1 MSYLIRD
8 GMRPITEGFAEAW
21 REYSEHRP
29 GPKDKPLKGTG
40 VTPEQ
45 FADAMGALG
54 ISGARELSELL
65 GQSERNA
72 RYILNDPCGK
82 LLESH
87 MSVIR
92 RRYREKIGALAD
104 AERDAEGVARACP
117 WDAEYQEDAVAAQ
130 RKLGE
135 FAIRCAPLGLD
146 GRTEEFERAAR
157 KELTARA
164 LVEGFR
170 ELSQDDRDV
179 LVRVLSSM
187 LAAGGSGRGRS
198 ISRVLEKAQ
207 DGAIGAPNDL
217 AFIIGNEVADEWV
230 WPYDCD
236 EFDAYSVI
244 LDEYVG
250 KGDSDRKH
258 QV

>member
-1 MSYLIRD
+1 
-8 GMRPITEGFAEAW
+8 MRPITEGFAEAW

-29 GPKDKPLKGTG
+29 GSKDKPLKGMG

-87 MSVIR
+87 MSAIR
-92 RRYREKIGALAD
+92 RRYREKIGPLVD
-104 AERDAEGVARACP
+104 AERDSEEIARACP
-117 WDAEYQEDAVAAQ
+117 WDAEYQEEAVAAQ
-130 RKLGE
+130 RRLGE

-170 ELSQDDRDV
+170 ELSQDDRAA
-179 LVRVLSSM
+179 LMRVLSSM

-198 ISRVLEKAQ
+198 ISRAIERERG
-207 DGAIGAPNDL
+207 GAIGAPTDL
-217 AFIIGNEVADEWV
+217 ALIISGEVADEWV
-230 WPYDCD
+230 WPYDGD
-236 EFDAYSVI
+236 GFDAYSVI

-250 KGDSDRKH
+250 KGDGDQER